1 MYREGNRERKGG
13 RKKEGERQEIEIE
26 TEKGE

>member
-13 RKKEGERQEIEIE
+13 RKKEGERQEIETE